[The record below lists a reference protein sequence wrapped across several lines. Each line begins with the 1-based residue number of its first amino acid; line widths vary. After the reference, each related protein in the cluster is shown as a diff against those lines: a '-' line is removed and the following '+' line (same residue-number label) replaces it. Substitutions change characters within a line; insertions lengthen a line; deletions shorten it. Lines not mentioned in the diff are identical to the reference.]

1 MCAAW
6 CHERQIK
13 AAAEGYDIIIVCRH
27 IFLVFFCVIHLSE
40 DTIPKINQKASHALQ
55 KTVGAVPAHFHIF
68 LSDGKVI
75 SGQNHAALVIDRN
88 DNLLTAFQVNARPAV
103 SHTGIG
109 TQCRQGTVHGNPYT
123 STRLL
128 YLKGASCIFQR
139 IADRHRFVL
148 SCHPVPAVFFLH
160 QIAAECEQQVFPLSV
175 YTQLFFIPGHFC
187 FTSKSSQTIL
197 VLRFS
202 HNCQYCIEIIPV
214 TFVIGHQNLHAVSG
228 NILRH
233 PFRAVCLRAV
243 PLHMYLIASRFHI
256 FFQIKDRTVSVL
268 ADTAG
273 IRGNCIADRFV
284 LFFHQFQS
292 PETGMLQKTHAF
304 SGNRE
309 ISSAFIVEN
318 LRLHAKYGYHRHIR
332 IFSRNKDTVL
342 CSRDAEIL
350 RIDTQLVDRRVKIVH
365 FGHKASKL
373 RLFLRGKLKIKIGR
387 K

>member
-1 MCAAW
+1 
-6 CHERQIK
+6 
-13 AAAEGYDIIIVCRH
+13 
-27 IFLVFFCVIHLSE
+27 
-40 DTIPKINQKASHALQ
+40 
-55 KTVGAVPAHFHIF
+55 
-68 LSDGKVI
+68 
-75 SGQNHAALVIDRN
+75 
-88 DNLLTAFQVNARPAV
+88 
-103 SHTGIG
+103 
-109 TQCRQGTVHGNPYT
+109 
-123 STRLL
+123 
-128 YLKGASCIFQR
+128 
-139 IADRHRFVL
+139 
-148 SCHPVPAVFFLH
+148 
-160 QIAAECEQQVFPLSV
+160 
-175 YTQLFFIPGHFC
+175 
-187 FTSKSSQTIL
+187 
-197 VLRFS
+197 
-202 HNCQYCIEIIPV
+202 
-214 TFVIGHQNLHAVSG
+214 
-228 NILRH
+228 
-233 PFRAVCLRAV
+233 
-243 PLHMYLIASRFHI
+243 MYLIASRFHI

-292 PETGMLQKTHAF
+292 PETGMFQKTHAF